1 MKKGFTLIELLV
13 SITIILILT
22 SFGVV
27 YYTGAQKKARD
38 SKRQAD
44 LEQLRS
50 ALEMYR
56 NDEDVYPTAS
66 GSVAATLAVLETSE
80 YINDLPT
87 DPKGYSYHYTSS
99 DGYTYYLCAFLE
111 TGGDGAS
118 DCGDDCSA
126 PEDADC
132 NYQVNNP

>member
-66 GSVAATLAVLETSE
+66 GSVASTLGTLETLE
-80 YINDLPT
+80 YINELPT
-87 DPKGYSYHYTSS
+87 DPKDYAYYYSSS
-99 DGYTYYLCAFLE
+99 DGYTYYLCAYLE

-118 DCGDDCSA
+118 DCGNDCLA